1 MALVRALRRLLASD
15 GARAPPA
22 LGRDAVPQLLEDVFG
37 VADRT
42 QLKVGKSTLP
52 ELDNDFSERVRAVVQ
67 KSRDYRPR
75 GVGSIIFPH
84 MYIIREDG
92 EPSLKLWAQTL
103 LVEDRADQGMSFQQ
117 WMGTLREKVS

>member
-1 MALVRALRRLLASD
+1 M
-15 GARAPPA
+15 
-22 LGRDAVPQLLEDVFG
+22 GRPRSVPQLLEDVFG

-52 ELDNDFSERVRAVVQ
+52 ELDNDFSERVRAVIQ
-67 KSRDYRPR
+67 KSRDYRSR
-75 GVGSIIFPH
+75 CVGSIILPH